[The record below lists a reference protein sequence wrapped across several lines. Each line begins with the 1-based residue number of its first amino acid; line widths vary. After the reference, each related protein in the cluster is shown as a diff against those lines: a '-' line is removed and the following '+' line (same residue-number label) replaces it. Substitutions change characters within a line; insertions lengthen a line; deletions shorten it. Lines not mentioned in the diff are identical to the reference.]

1 MPPIDPKYFSMLRQ
15 FDTPTVCNA
24 IELFDVRPRNQG
36 FMDSSIKACFPRLA
50 PIVGYATT
58 ATFRSAK
65 PAEKGDV
72 YGSLADQVRKFL
84 ADVPAPRIVV
94 FEDLDEP
101 AASATFGEVMCTV
114 YKSFDCAGLITSG
127 GARDLDQVERLG
139 FPCFASSVISSHGY
153 CRTLDV
159 NIPVTVG
166 GIEIRPGDV
175 LHADCN
181 GVTTIPREIV
191 AEVALACQKLMNA
204 ENFILHYV
212 TSGTPTAE
220 GLDAAMGAC
229 GAAFKA
235 IPAEVRETGG

>member
-1 MPPIDPKYFSMLRQ
+1 
-15 FDTPTVCNA
+15 
-24 IELFDVRPRNQG
+24 
-36 FMDSSIKACFPRLA
+36 
-50 PIVGYATT
+50 
-58 ATFRSAK
+58 
-65 PAEKGDV
+65 
-72 YGSLADQVRKFL
+72 
-84 ADVPAPRIVV
+84 
-94 FEDLDEP
+94 
-101 AASATFGEVMCTV
+101 
-114 YKSFDCAGLITSG
+114 
-127 GARDLDQVERLG
+127 
-139 FPCFASSVISSHGY
+139 
-153 CRTLDV
+153 LDV